1 MISNMGTTLWFPFR
15 YYPQHRC

>member
-1 MISNMGTTLWFPFR
+1 MISNMGTTLLFPFR